1 VPELVLGEP
10 PAELDCGWGELPD
23 VVPDWVL
30 ERGPLPEPR
39 GCDCGCSCQIEAVGD
54 DEPVWATPGVTG
66 LEAVVEVLPPVS
78 LAVAGVRDLVE
89 RLGAVDPAG
98 LTAGQALADGEALLV
113 LEQQL
118 RVLNLRRVADVG
130 ARGLHELVGFRSTKA
145 WLRTHRPDGD
155 AADAALAAQLREFGR
170 VRAAVQA
177 GAVPLLGA
185 RKVLLALRKV
195 AWHLDRPDGLI
206 DGQPGQEVVTAV
218 VGHVL
223 SLVCRSW
230 QGLAQ
235 DDPRLAV
242 LLARGREVLAGG
254 SQLAVLEGAF
264 SWLAEVLPARQL
276 SGPLDELVLAV
287 LPSRLEDRGEQGH
300 RRRGLSLTP
309 HQDGTGWHL
318 CGDLDLECGDRLWTA
333 LRAEAA
339 RDPRNPADT
348 AAWAAATEAGTE
360 AGTEAATEAAKDAWQ
375 AGAELAGSAHPRG
388 RRERLHDALGRLLG
402 RYLEHGL
409 GGTAGKVPVQ
419 VHVTLAEQSLT
430 AASGAP
436 PPRADSG
443 RLLPRALV
451 RRWWCD
457 AKVTAYVL
465 SLGGKAL
472 RVVHTQRTLTA
483 EERRALA
490 IEGGDRCAGDGC
502 CTGLPDLLTPIRPHH
517 VLGWAEDQITSLDDT
532 LPVCQVLHRDLHEGH
547 RTVLLRNGRYLNEHG
562 YTDTPS
568 LYDPPPF

>member
-30 ERGPLPEPR
+30 ERGPLPEPL

-66 LEAVVEVLPPVS
+66 LEAVEVLPPVS

-218 VGHVL
+218 VAHVL

-318 CGDLDLECGDRLWTA
+318 CGDLDLECGERLWTA

>member
-1 VPELVLGEP
+1 
-10 PAELDCGWGELPD
+10 
-23 VVPDWVL
+23 
-30 ERGPLPEPR
+30 
-39 GCDCGCSCQIEAVGD
+39 
-54 DEPVWATPGVTG
+54 
-66 LEAVVEVLPPVS
+66 
-78 LAVAGVRDLVE
+78 
-89 RLGAVDPAG
+89 
-98 LTAGQALADGEALLV
+98 
-113 LEQQL
+113 
-118 RVLNLRRVADVG
+118 
-130 ARGLHELVGFRSTKA
+130 
-145 WLRTHRPDGD
+145 
-155 AADAALAAQLREFGR
+155 
-170 VRAAVQA
+170 
-177 GAVPLLGA
+177 
-185 RKVLLALRKV
+185 
-195 AWHLDRPDGLI
+195 
-206 DGQPGQEVVTAV
+206 
-218 VGHVL
+218 
-223 SLVCRSW
+223 
-230 QGLAQ
+230 
-235 DDPRLAV
+235 
-242 LLARGREVLAGG
+242 
-254 SQLAVLEGAF
+254 
-264 SWLAEVLPARQL
+264 VLPARQL

-318 CGDLDLECGDRLWTA
+318 CGDLDLECGERLWTA